1 MNIAARLAVQFDA
14 NGLPA
19 SLGASYHGLNV
30 VLTSLNSTG
39 FHAEA
44 SFACPKGALVRLRL
58 PCVGVAL
65 ARVTKVRRGILEGV
79 FLNPV
84 NPDRL
89 SKVLGASSEMRNHAL
104 A

>member
-19 SLGASYHGLNV
+19 SPGADYHGLNV
-30 VLTSLNSTG
+30 VLTSLDSTG

-44 SFACPKGALVRLRL
+44 AFTCPKGALVRLRV

-65 ARVTKVRRGILEGV
+65 ARVTKVNQGNLEGV

-84 NPDRL
+84 NATQL
-89 SKVLGASSEMRNHAL
+89 SKALGASRDHAF